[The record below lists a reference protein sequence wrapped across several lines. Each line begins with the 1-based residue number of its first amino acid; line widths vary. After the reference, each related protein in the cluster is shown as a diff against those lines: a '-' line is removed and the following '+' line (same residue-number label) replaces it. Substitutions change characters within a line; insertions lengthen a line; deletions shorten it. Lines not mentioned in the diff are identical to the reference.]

1 MAEEKGCGQTGKTST
16 ASAPLAWRATK
27 TDTVRHTPLAISPGP
42 SHGCALMASCALAH
56 AADRATSTNGIE
68 WTDDHQHNPVLGTDP
83 PHSIGDVSSFVY
95 DCTPHDIP
103 ASPLCIAS

>member
-1 MAEEKGCGQTGKTST
+1 MAEEKGCGQTGKTWT
-16 ASAPLAWRATK
+16 ASVPLAWRATK
-27 TDTVRHTPLAISPGP
+27 TDTVRHAPLAISPGP
-42 SHGCALMASCALAH
+42 SHGYPLMGIVC
-56 AADRATSTNGIE
+56 ADRATSTNGID

-95 DCTPHDIP
+95 DCPLHDIP

>member
-1 MAEEKGCGQTGKTST
+1 MDSKCPAGVACDKDGYCTPHATRNLT
-16 ASAPLAWRATK
+16 RAK
-27 TDTVRHTPLAISPGP
+27 PWL
-42 SHGCALMASCALAH
+42 CALMASFAC
-56 AADRATSTNGIE
+56 ADRATSTNGID
-68 WTDDHQHNPVLGTDP
+68 WVDDHTHNPVLGTDP